1 MEFWEETRVTPPKRV
16 SHSLT
21 RRTTLGT
28 LSFNYWHLL
37 TNVTH
42 IRTKIFSSVYADWSR
57 WLTLTPESTSPW
69 TVAPTLVLPLES
81 IVASHWNVSWRWHRS
96 LSWDQALS
104 SITTLQRS
112 LCQNC
117 SFGKLPNLVP
127 ILQDTHGTALE
138 FMMNDKFSQARFWH
152 FLGTHNSKSGSL
164 YCALGYTLS
173 NKKGE
178 QTFTYGQ

>member
-28 LSFNYWHLL
+28 LSFNYWHNGLL

-42 IRTKIFSSVYADWSR
+42 ICTNVFSFVYADWSR
-57 WLTLTPESTSPW
+57 WLTLTPESTSPS

-81 IVASHWNVSWRWHRS
+81 IVASHWNVSWKWHRN

-104 SITTLQRS
+104 SITTQQRS

-117 SFGKLPNLVP
+117 CFGKLPKPLLLAKSMFVIHLKLLSCGTQFFMNTESTKRIKNLSSGTGVT
-127 ILQDTHGTALE
+127 LATHPRKPCK
-138 FMMNDKFSQARFWH
+138 NWQK
-152 FLGTHNSKSGSL
+152 
-164 YCALGYTLS
+164 
-173 NKKGE
+173 
-178 QTFTYGQ
+178 